1 MRLLAPAAELSRSTT
16 EACCGT
22 AVAAVSSSAPT
33 LEVVN
38 TRIGSRPTEQQVLG
52 AYAHRPLNLA
62 CMMLTG
68 PAHLAAGRFPSRAS
82 LSSFLAAPA
91 VCIRAA
97 RRVAS
102 SRAFFFLTCGARCNL
117 RSFDP

>member
-38 TRIGSRPTEQQVLG
+38 TRIGSRPTELEQQVLRG
-52 AYAHRPLNLA
+52 AYAQG
-62 CMMLTG
+62 T
-68 PAHLAAGRFPSRAS
+68 
-82 LSSFLAAPA
+82 
-91 VCIRAA
+91 
-97 RRVAS
+97 
-102 SRAFFFLTCGARCNL
+102 
-117 RSFDP
+117 